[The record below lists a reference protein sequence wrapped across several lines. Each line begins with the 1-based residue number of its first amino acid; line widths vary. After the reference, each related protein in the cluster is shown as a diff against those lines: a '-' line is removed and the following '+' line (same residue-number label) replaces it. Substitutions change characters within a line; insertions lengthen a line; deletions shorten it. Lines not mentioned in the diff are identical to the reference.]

1 MRPAHSLAL
10 LAFALSSCASTDR
23 KPPAFELVQ
32 PQLFGEPRSLTN
44 AWADYDND
52 GDYDLFVGFNRTGN
66 RLYRNDG
73 GVFADVAAEVGL
85 GDREATRASA
95 WGDFDGDGHL
105 DLYVGFQSEE
115 VSDRLYRNAGDGSRF
130 IDVSDVQGVNVPK
143 ASTRQVSWIDFDRD
157 GDLDLSVCL
166 RNLPNVLLRNDGG
179 SFIDVAQS
187 MGIADP
193 RHTVGALWFDF
204 DQDGDLDQF
213 VANMDGD
220 ANGLFRNDGAVFVD
234 VAVEHGLDGGGRPI
248 GDPEYGSPRA
258 SLVDYDN
265 DGFLDLFFSNYGP
278 NGLFR
283 NQGDGK
289 FVNVAE
295 SMGLAVDARFDT
307 GSWGD
312 FDNDG
317 RIDLYVNGTVSQG
330 TSYRDYLYRNEG
342 EGFAEVTPAIVMQEA
357 DHGVQWVD
365 FDRDGDLDLS
375 LTGASAEGMTHLL
388 RNQLAGE
395 ASGRCLQVLV
405 LDENGHFTRPGAEVR
420 VYASGTENVLGTGI
434 VDTGSG
440 YNSQNA
446 LPLYFGLP
454 DRKPVDVVVTVL
466 GREGRQTV
474 RLGEIDPSWYAGRI
488 LRVKVDANG
497 WLVQ

>member
-1 MRPAHSLAL
+1 MRVSHSLGL
-10 LAFALSSCASTDR
+10 LALTSCVAVTEA
-23 KPPAFELVQ
+23 PNFELVQ
-32 PQLFGEPRSLTN
+32 PDLFGEAKSLTN

-66 RLYRNDG
+66 RLYRNDD
-73 GVFADVAAEVGL
+73 GVFTDVAAHVGL
-85 GDREATRASA
+85 ADQEATRASA

-115 VSDRLYRNAGDGSRF
+115 VGDRLYRNEGDGRKF
-130 IDVSDVQGVNVPK
+130 TDVSSLLDAVPK
-143 ASTRQVSWIDFDRD
+143 ASTRQVSWIDFDND

-166 RNLPNVLLRNDGG
+166 RNLPNELLRNDAGRFTRVG
-179 SFIDVAQS
+179 ES

-193 RHTVGALWFDF
+193 RHTVGAVWFDY
-204 DQDGDLDQF
+204 DRDGDLDQY

-220 ANGLFRNDGAVFVD
+220 ANGLFRNDGTRFVD
-234 VAVEHGLDGGGRPI
+234 VAAEHGLDSGGRAL
-248 GDPEYGSPRA
+248 GDADYGSPRA

-265 DGFLDLFFSNYGP
+265 DGHPDLFLSNYGP
-278 NGLFR
+278 NALFH
-283 NQGDGK
+283 NGGDGS
-289 FVNVAE
+289 FENVAAA
-295 SMGLAVDARFDT
+295 MGLAIDARFDT

-317 RIDLYVNGTVSQG
+317 WPDLYVNGTVSGG
-330 TSYRDYLYRNEG
+330 TSYPDYLFRNDG
-342 EGFAEVTPAIVMQEA
+342 RQFTDVTPAVVMQEA

-365 FDRDGDLDLS
+365 FDADGDLDLS
-375 LTGASAEGMTHLL
+375 LTGASEAGMTYLL

-395 ASGRCLQVLV
+395 ARGRCLQVLV
-405 LDENGHFTRPGAEVR
+405 LDEKGHFTRAGSEVR
-420 VYASGTENVLGTGI
+420 IYAAGSERILGMGI
-434 VDTGSG
+434 MDTGSG

-454 DRKPVDVVVTVL
+454 DRREVDVRVTILGSSGRKTVKIGGVRPSIYL
-466 GREGRQTV
+466 GRPLV
-474 RLGEIDPSWYAGRI
+474 
-488 LRVKVDANG
+488 VKVNGEG